1 MLEKLDDILKLKNQI
16 NPCAPVQPENVGRY
30 VGEWVKQA
38 DEIEKYDRLEVKMKK
53 QSIEEQLESVVKN
66 IYKYLNILPK

>member
-16 NPCAPVQPENVGRY
+16 NTCTTLQPENVGRY
-30 VGEWVKQA
+30 VSEWVKQA

-66 IYKYLNILPK
+66 VYKYLNILPK